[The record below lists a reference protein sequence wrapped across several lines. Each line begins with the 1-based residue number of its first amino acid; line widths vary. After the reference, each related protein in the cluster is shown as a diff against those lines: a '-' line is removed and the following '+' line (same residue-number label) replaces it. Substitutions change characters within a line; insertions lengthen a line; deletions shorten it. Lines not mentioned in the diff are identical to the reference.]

1 MAGRSGLE
9 FGFPKVS
16 ATSLKEQAAKVTLR
30 NVRAKGHTYVDLRE
44 DGKRFVFFCTLCL
57 APCYSD
63 AVLFDHLKGNL
74 HSERLAAAKITLM
87 GANPWP
93 FNDGMVFFYVPPAE
107 YEPLP
112 TTNTSSRFRLLNAP
126 DNEGDL
132 SMGTG
137 DRFLQFSGN
146 GHVGHEVPGHNKE
159 LVSVDYYKE
168 FGVRSTGVNM
178 NADCGVDH
186 LLIPGVLV
194 EEVSDLVGKFMGFGQ
209 IGAKFCLDRGSS
221 DEIMKIWCEW
231 LGIKN
236 HNDQDI
242 ITVPEHDFA
251 VVNFSYSCV
260 LARKGLFDDIK
271 CLLSSSACSE
281 NEDMEAP
288 IKKSRKSFSDP
299 VDISAYFSNQYDS
312 GGEDSSTASGSIS
325 RSLVDGYDFMLMDTR
340 LISSKKIR
348 CEVRK
353 QQRVASERMC
363 IVCQH
368 KILPGKD
375 AAALLNLKTGR
386 LACMSRNVHGAFHLY
401 HMSCLIH
408 WMLLSEFEMYK
419 NQFPSNEVQNS
430 KSGDNDKS
438 NGKKKQGTVMEIRS
452 KITHLFCPECQ
463 GTGIVLE
470 EGEELEKPTIDL
482 SEIFKYK
489 IKACD
494 ARNAWMKNP
503 EILDHCSI
511 GLNFPRQSKETVQEK
526 VSKLKWIRFYRADYL
541 RYYSNISANMWCG
554 ARGCLTALNLGKC
567 SLKLSNQ
574 SGIWTNAKTDTMARP
589 LPPAAAD
596 SVTPTSNSFWDMKFV
611 RQFAA
616 MLPKASPVP
625 PSGPSPNIN

>member
-1 MAGRSGLE
+1 MMAGRSGLE
-9 FGFPKVS
+9 LGFPKVS
-16 ATSLKEQAAKVTLR
+16 ATSLKEQAAKLTLR

-74 HSERLAAAKITLM
+74 HSERSAAAKITLM

-93 FNDGMVFFYVPPAE
+93 FNDGMVFFYVPPEE

-112 TTNTSSRFRLLNAP
+112 ATNTSSRFRLLSAP
-126 DNEGDL
+126 DNKGDL
-132 SMGTG
+132 SIGTA
-137 DRFLQFSGN
+137 DEFLQSSGN
-146 GHVGHEVPGHNKE
+146 GHVGREMPGHNKE
-159 LVSVDYYKE
+159 IVSADYYKE
-168 FGVRSTGVNM
+168 FGVCSAGVNM
-178 NADCGVDH
+178 NVDCGVDH
-186 LLIPGVLV
+186 LLIPGVLI
-194 EEVSDLVGKFMGFGQ
+194 EEVSDLVVKFMGFGQ
-209 IGAKFCLDRGSS
+209 MGAKFCLDSGSS
-221 DEIMKIWCEW
+221 HVMTKIWCEW
-231 LGIKN
+231 LGVKD
-236 HNDQDI
+236 HNDRDI
-242 ITVPEHDFA
+242 MAVPEHDYA
-251 VVNFSYSCV
+251 VVNFSYNYA

-271 CLLSSSACSE
+271 CLLSSSRCSE

-288 IKKSRKSFSDP
+288 IKKRKSFSDP
-299 VDISAYFSNQYDS
+299 EDISGSFSNQYDS

-325 RSLVDGYDFMLMDTR
+325 RSLVDGYDYMLLDTR

-348 CEVRK
+348 REVRK

-386 LACMSRNVHGAFHLY
+386 LACMSRNIHGAFHVY

-419 NQFPSNEVQNS
+419 NQIASNEVQNS
-430 KSGDNDKS
+430 KGGENDQC
-438 NGKKKQGTVMEIRS
+438 NGKQKQQTLMEIRS

-470 EGEELEKPTIDL
+470 EGDELEKPTVDL

-494 ARNAWMKNP
+494 ARKAWMKNP
-503 EILDHCSI
+503 EILDQCSI
-511 GLNFPRQSKETVQEK
+511 GLNFPRQSKETVQGK
-526 VSKLKWIRFYRADYL
+526 VSKLKLIRFYRAD
-541 RYYSNISANMWCG
+541 
-554 ARGCLTALNLGKC
+554 
-567 SLKLSNQ
+567 
-574 SGIWTNAKTDTMARP
+574 
-589 LPPAAAD
+589 
-596 SVTPTSNSFWDMKFV
+596 V
-611 RQFAA
+611 
-616 MLPKASPVP
+616 
-625 PSGPSPNIN
+625 